1 MAILWWLADGSGGG
15 FNGWLCHDDR
25 AGIRLVAGDLSSSE
39 PAPGSAIRDTEL
51 LGINAQLHTLILA
64 QMFLFVNSWTQNE

>member
-1 MAILWWLADGSGGG
+1 MVAGSGRG

-25 AGIRLVAGDLSSSE
+25 AGIRLAAGDLSSSE

-64 QMFLFVNSWTQNE
+64 QMFLFVGSWTQNE